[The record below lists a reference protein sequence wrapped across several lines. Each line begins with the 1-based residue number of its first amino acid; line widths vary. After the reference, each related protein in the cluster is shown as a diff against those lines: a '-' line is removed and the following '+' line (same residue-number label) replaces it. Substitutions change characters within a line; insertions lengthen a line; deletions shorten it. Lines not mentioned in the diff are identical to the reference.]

1 MTVIRIFDDHAA
13 PEAATGVSRLT
24 GLFQPQPLSYPA
36 VDTVVSHWEVLRG
49 QKLAPA
55 RAQIDPRCLGD
66 CLDKLFIAEQV
77 APGIARFRLCGQQ
90 FTNLLGME
98 PRGMPLSVL
107 FAHEARGNLAAALRQ
122 VAQGVRAV
130 LPLRA
135 EKGLGRPGMDGLLA
149 LMPLTDHEGNIT
161 RILGVMETHGQVG
174 HAPRKFRLTTPLPQ
188 GMERQTSAPAP
199 APERPSSKPLLRV
212 LKGGLSA

>member
-1 MTVIRIFDDHAA
+1 MTVTRIFDDHDA
-13 PEAATGVSRLT
+13 PENATQAPRPT

-55 RAQIDPRCLGD
+55 RSQIDPRCLAE

-90 FTNLLGME
+90 FTTLLGME

-107 FAHEARGNLAAALRQ
+107 FAHEARDSLAAALRQ
-122 VAQGVRAV
+122 VALGVRAV

-135 EKGLGRPGMDGLLA
+135 EKGLGRPGMDGMLA
-149 LMPLTDHEGNIT
+149 LMPLTDHEGRIT

-188 GMERQTSAPAP
+188 EMERQRSIDS
-199 APERPSSKPLLRV
+199 APERRSAKPLLR
-212 LKGGLSA
+212 LIKGGLSA